1 MAILQA
7 GSSLSRLEEPHAK
20 IIRTEFIRVFSS
32 MRTCCTS
39 HEQILCID
47 PQEDWL
53 ANHNTFIRMNL
64 KVISWFANCAF
75 ANSRP
80 SNADWPI
87 KANAD
92 HHASVL
98 HSLFCPHFWGIICCD
113 FVPPMIPITTTS
125 SVAYSKRHIS
135 DITLRQ
141 CSTWG
146 FPLREGR
153 LIQPYSHSL
162 KTSVA

>member
-1 MAILQA
+1 MQKSFVRNSFEFSLQCEPA
-7 GSSLSRLEEPHAK
+7 APVMNRYSALIHRRTGLRIIIPLLEWIWSS
-20 IIRTEFIRVFSS
+20 
-32 MRTCCTS
+32 
-39 HEQILCID
+39 
-47 PQEDWL
+47 
-53 ANHNTFIRMNL
+53 NHGLLN
-64 KVISWFANCAF
+64 WAF

>member
-1 MAILQA
+1 MQESFVRNSFEFSLQCEPVVPVMNRYSALIHRTGLRIIIPLSEWIL
-7 GSSLSRLEEPHAK
+7 SSNMLLKSIK
-20 IIRTEFIRVFSS
+20 IKIFYPYN
-32 MRTCCTS
+32 
-39 HEQILCID
+39 HGLPID
-47 PQEDWL
+47 
-53 ANHNTFIRMNL
+53 
-64 KVISWFANCAF
+64 
-75 ANSRP
+75 SRP